1 MSRITRREFAGR
13 SSERYCENFVSYN
26 QDYLTHFPLH
36 TVGRAGDVAPSSRT
50 AITLAEMVRVWRE
63 IASHRLMGSMVP
75 LPAISDTHDRPKQ
88 PKVELVSGTVDLSVS
103 EQDQVQ
109 ALGGS
114 SSEHASALS
123 TYRYH
128 INLVTC
134 RKSFHLAVKLPDIC
148 LHRTPH

>member
-1 MSRITRREFAGR
+1 
-13 SSERYCENFVSYN
+13 
-26 QDYLTHFPLH
+26 
-36 TVGRAGDVAPSSRT
+36 
-50 AITLAEMVRVWRE
+50 VWRE

-75 LPAISDTHDRPKQ
+75 LPAISDSHGRPKQ
-88 PKVELVSGTVDLSVS
+88 PKVELVSGTVDLSVP
-103 EQDQVQ
+103 EQDQLQ

-114 SSEHASALS
+114 STVHASALS

-148 LHRTPH
+148 LHHTPH